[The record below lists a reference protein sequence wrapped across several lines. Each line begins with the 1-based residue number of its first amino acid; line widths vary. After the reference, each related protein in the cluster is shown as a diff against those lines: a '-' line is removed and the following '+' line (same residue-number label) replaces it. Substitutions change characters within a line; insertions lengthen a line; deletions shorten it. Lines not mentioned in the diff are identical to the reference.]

1 MNILVLHVVSDMYGS
16 SKVLLQAVTALKA
29 RGHKVCVVVSEKGP
43 LTDALELEGIETKII
58 RLGIL
63 RRRYLNVLG
72 LVNRAGVLTRA
83 FFALKKLCK
92 QNQIDIIYTN
102 TAPVIIGGILSK
114 FTGIKNV
121 WHLHEILEPS
131 SFMHRFFGWLIN
143 ATAQKVIV
151 VSDAVYNNWAGRID
165 ASKMVKVYNGFETSD
180 INVDVN
186 VGANA
191 NDIKPLREKLNL
203 NDNTLLVGMVG
214 RVNLIK
220 GQFYFIQ
227 IAAAAKAAGLNCHF
241 VMIGDAYK
249 GYEYLYPQLENQI
262 AEQGLQNSITNLYY
276 QPNAVSLIQQLD
288 IFVLPSIKPDSFP
301 VVILEAMAAGKPV
314 IATNQGGA
322 QEQIDDC
329 VTGFLVPINDATI
342 AAQKLGVLVNNPD
355 MRTRM
360 GQAGARKLQE
370 QFSLVTF
377 NKNKRNLVIVLLIKR
392 SY

>member
-29 RGHKVCVVVSEKGP
+29 RGHKVCVVVSENGP
-43 LTDALELEGIETKII
+43 LTEALELEGIETKII

-72 LVNRAGVLTRA
+72 LLNRVGVLTRA

-151 VSDAVYNNWAGRID
+151 VSDAVYNNWTGRID
-165 ASKMVKVYNGFETSD
+165 TSKMVKVYNGFEVSG
-180 INVDVN
+180 INVDIN

-191 NDIKPLREKLNL
+191 NATLREQLNL
-203 NDNTLLVGMVG
+203 NNNTILVGMVG

-220 GQFYFIQ
+220 GQSYFIQ

-249 GYEYLYPQLENQI
+249 GYEYLYPQLESQI
-262 AEQGLQNSITNLYY
+262 AALGLQNTITNLYY
-276 QPNAVSLIQQLD
+276 QPNAVALIQQLD

-301 VVILEAMAAGKPV
+301 VVILEAMAAGKPI

-322 QEQIDDC
+322 QEQIDDY
-329 VTGFLVPINDATI
+329 VTGFLIPINDATI

-360 GQAGARKLQE
+360 GQAGAKKLQE
-370 QFSLVTF
+370 QFSLATF
-377 NKNKRNLVIVLLIKR
+377 NKNIVDQIV
-392 SY
+392 

>member
-1 MNILVLHVVSDMYGS
+1 MYGS

-29 RGHKVCVVVSEKGP
+29 SGHKVCVVVSEKGP
-43 LTDALELEGIETKII
+43 LTDALALEGIETKII

-72 LVNRAGVLTRA
+72 LLNRAGVLTAA

-121 WHLHEILEPS
+121 WHLHEILESS

-165 ASKMVKVYNGFETSD
+165 TSKMVKVYNGFETSD
-180 INVDVN
+180 INVGFD
-186 VGANA
+186 VGANDSA
-191 NDIKPLREKLNL
+191 DLREQLNL
-203 NDNTLLVGMVG
+203 NDNTVLVGMVG

-241 VMIGDAYK
+241 VIIGDAYK
-249 GYEYLYPQLENQI
+249 GYEYLYPQLESQI
-262 AEQGLQNSITNLYY
+262 AELGLQNSITNLYY
-276 QPNAVSLIQQLD
+276 QPNAAALIQQLD

-329 VTGFLVPINDATI
+329 VSGFLVPVNDATI

-360 GQAGARKLQE
+360 GQAGAKKLQE
-370 QFSLVTF
+370 QFSLATF
-377 NKNKRNLVIVLLIKR
+377 NKNILDQIV
-392 SY
+392 

>member
-16 SKVLLQAVTALKA
+16 SKVLLQAVTALNA
-29 RGHKVCVVVSEKGP
+29 SGHKVCVVVSEKGP
-43 LTDALELEGIETKII
+43 LTEASALEGIETKII

-72 LVNRAGVLTRA
+72 LLNRIGVLTRA

-165 ASKMVKVYNGFETSD
+165 ASKMVKVYNGFEASD

-186 VGANA
+186 VGATANTNA
-191 NDIKPLREKLNL
+191 NNIKPLRGQLNL
-203 NDNTLLVGMVG
+203 NDNTLIVGMVG

-262 AEQGLQNSITNLYY
+262 TTLGLQNSITNLYY
-276 QPNAVSLIQQLD
+276 QPNAAALIQQLD

-301 VVILEAMAAGKPV
+301 VVILEAMAAGKPI
-314 IATNQGGA
+314 IATSQGGA
-322 QEQIDDC
+322 QEQIEDS
-329 VTGFLVPINDATI
+329 VTGFFVPINDATI

-355 MRTRM
+355 MRTQM
-360 GQAGARKLQE
+360 GQAGAKKLQE
-370 QFSLVTF
+370 QFSLATF
-377 NKNKRNLVIVLLIKR
+377 NKNIVDQIV
-392 SY
+392 

>member
-43 LTDALELEGIETKII
+43 LTDALELEGIDTKII

-83 FFALKKLCK
+83 LFALKKLCK

-121 WHLHEILEPS
+121 WHLHEILEPA
-131 SFMHRFFGWLIN
+131 SFMHRFFGWMIN

-151 VSDAVYNNWAGRID
+151 VSDAVYNNWAGRIG
-165 ASKMVKVYNGFETSD
+165 ASKMVKVYNGFEASGVYD
-180 INVDVN
+180 S
-186 VGANA
+186 A
-191 NDIKPLREKLNL
+191 NDNASATLHEQLNL
-203 NDNTLLVGMVG
+203 NNNTVLVGMVG

-249 GYEYLYPQLENQI
+249 GYEYLYPQLESQI
-262 AEQGLQNSITNLYY
+262 TTLGLQNSITNLYY
-276 QPNAVSLIQQLD
+276 QPNAAALIQQLD

-322 QEQIDDC
+322 QEQIDNC
-329 VTGFLVPINDATI
+329 VSGFLVPINDATI
-342 AAQKLGVLVNNPD
+342 AAQKLGVLVSNPD

-360 GQAGARKLQE
+360 GQAGAKKLQE
-370 QFSLVTF
+370 QFSLATF
-377 NKNKRNLVIVLLIKR
+377 NKNIVDQIV
-392 SY
+392 

>member
-1 MNILVLHVVSDMYGS
+1 MYGS

-43 LTDALELEGIETKII
+43 LIDALKLEGIDTKII

-102 TAPVIIGGILSK
+102 TAPVIIGGMLSK

-131 SFMHRFFGWLIN
+131 SFMHRFFGWIIN

-165 ASKMVKVYNGFETSD
+165 GGKMVKVYNGFEASD

-186 VGANA
+186 VDATANA
-191 NDIKPLREKLNL
+191 TLREQLNL
-203 NDNTLLVGMVG
+203 NNNTVLVGMVG

-249 GYEYLYPQLENQI
+249 GYEYLYPQLESQI
-262 AEQGLQNSITNLYY
+262 TTLGLQNSITNLYY
-276 QPNAVSLIQQLD
+276 QPNAAALIQQLD

-301 VVILEAMAAGKPV
+301 VVILEAMAAGKPI

-360 GQAGARKLQE
+360 GQAGAKKLQE
-370 QFSLVTF
+370 QFSLATF
-377 NKNKRNLVIVLLIKR
+377 NKNIVDQIV
-392 SY
+392 

>member
-16 SKVLLQAVTALKA
+16 SKVLLQAVIALKA
-29 RGHKVCVVVSEKGP
+29 SGHKVCVVVSEKGP
-43 LTDALELEGIETKII
+43 LIDALELEGIETKII

-63 RRRYLNVLG
+63 RRRYLNALG
-72 LVNRAGVLTRA
+72 LLNRAGVLTRA
-83 FFALKKLCK
+83 FFALMKLCK

-131 SFMHRFFGWLIN
+131 SFMHRFFGWMIN

-165 ASKMVKVYNGFETSD
+165 ASKMVKVYNGFEASD
-180 INVDVN
+180 INVDV
-186 VGANA
+186 GANINTNA
-191 NDIKPLREKLNL
+191 NNIKPLRAQLNL
-203 NDNTLLVGMVG
+203 NDNTVLVGMVG

-249 GYEYLYPQLENQI
+249 GYEYLYPQLESQI
-262 AEQGLQNSITNLYY
+262 ATLGIQSSITNLYY

-301 VVILEAMAAGKPV
+301 VVILEAMAAGKPI

-322 QEQIDDC
+322 QEQIDDR
-329 VTGFLVPINDATI
+329 VTGFLVPTNDAII

-355 MRTRM
+355 MRIQM
-360 GQAGARKLQE
+360 GQAGAKKLQE
-370 QFSLVTF
+370 QFSLATF
-377 NKNKRNLVIVLLIKR
+377 NKNIVDQIV
-392 SY
+392 

>member
-29 RGHKVCVVVSEKGP
+29 RGHKVCVVVSENGP
-43 LTDALELEGIETKII
+43 LTEALALEGIETKII

-72 LVNRAGVLTRA
+72 LFNRAGVLTRA

-102 TAPVIIGGILSK
+102 TAPVIIGGMLSK

-121 WHLHEILEPS
+121 WHLHEILESS

-165 ASKMVKVYNGFETSD
+165 ASKMVKVHNGFEASD

-186 VGANA
+186 VGANDSA
-191 NDIKPLREKLNL
+191 DLREQLNL
-203 NDNTLLVGMVG
+203 NNNTVLVGMVG

-249 GYEYLYPQLENQI
+249 GYEYLYPQLESQI
-262 AEQGLQNSITNLYY
+262 TALGLQNSITNLYY
-276 QPNAVSLIQQLD
+276 QPNAAALIQQLD

-301 VVILEAMAAGKPV
+301 VVILEAMAAGKPI

-329 VTGFLVPINDATI
+329 VSGFLVPINDATI

-355 MRTRM
+355 MRTQM

-370 QFSLVTF
+370 QFSLATF
-377 NKNKRNLVIVLLIKR
+377 NKNIVDQIV
-392 SY
+392 

>member
-29 RGHKVCVVVSEKGP
+29 RGHKVCVVVSENGP
-43 LTDALELEGIETKII
+43 LTDALALEGIETKII

-63 RRRYLNVLG
+63 RRRYLNALG

-151 VSDAVYNNWAGRID
+151 VSDAVYNNWAGPID
-165 ASKMVKVYNGFETSD
+165 ASKMAKVYNGFEASD
-180 INVDVN
+180 INVN
-186 VGANA
+186 VDANA
-191 NDIKPLREKLNL
+191 NNIKPLREQLNL
-203 NDNTLLVGMVG
+203 NNNTVLVGMVG

-249 GYEYLYPQLENQI
+249 GYEYLYPQLESQI
-262 AEQGLQNSITNLYY
+262 AALGLQNTITNLYY

-301 VVILEAMAAGKPV
+301 VVILEAMAAGKPM

-360 GQAGARKLQE
+360 GQAGAKKLQE
-370 QFSLVTF
+370 QFSLATF
-377 NKNKRNLVIVLLIKR
+377 NKNIVDQIV
-392 SY
+392 

>member
-1 MNILVLHVVSDMYGS
+1 MYGS

-29 RGHKVCVVVSEKGP
+29 SGHKVCVVVSEKGL
-43 LTDALELEGIETKII
+43 LTETLALEGIETKTI

-63 RRRYLNVLG
+63 RRRYFNALG
-72 LVNRAGVLTRA
+72 LLNRAGVLTRA

-186 VGANA
+186 VDVNVGATANTNA
-191 NDIKPLREKLNL
+191 NNIKPLRAQLNL
-203 NDNTLLVGMVG
+203 NDNNVLVGMVG

-249 GYEYLYPQLENQI
+249 GYEYLYPQLESKI
-262 AEQGLQNSITNLYY
+262 TTLGLQSSITNLYY
-276 QPNAVSLIQQLD
+276 QPNAAAFIQQLD

-301 VVILEAMAAGKPV
+301 VVILEAMAAGKPI

-322 QEQIDDC
+322 QEQIVDS
-329 VTGFLVPINDATI
+329 VTGFLVPINNATI

-360 GQAGARKLQE
+360 GQAGAKKLQE
-370 QFSLVTF
+370 QFSLATF
-377 NKNKRNLVIVLLIKR
+377 NKNIVDQIV
-392 SY
+392 

>member
-1 MNILVLHVVSDMYGS
+1 
-16 SKVLLQAVTALKA
+16 
-29 RGHKVCVVVSEKGP
+29 VVVSENGP

-131 SFMHRFFGWLIN
+131 SFMHRFFGWMIN

-191 NDIKPLREKLNL
+191 NTNNIKPLRGQLNL
-203 NDNTLLVGMVG
+203 NNNTVLVGMVG

-227 IAAAAKAAGLNCHF
+227 IAAAAKVAGLNCHF

-249 GYEYLYPQLENQI
+249 GYEYLYPQLESQI
-262 AEQGLQNSITNLYY
+262 TTLGLQKSITNLYY
-276 QPNAVSLIQQLD
+276 QPNAAALIQQLD

-301 VVILEAMAAGKPV
+301 VVILEAMAAGKPI

-322 QEQIDDC
+322 QEQIDDS
-329 VTGFLVPINDATI
+329 VTGFLIPINDATI

-355 MRTRM
+355 MRTQM
-360 GQAGARKLQE
+360 GQAGTKKLEE
-370 QFSLVTF
+370 QFSLATF
-377 NKNKRNLVIVLLIKR
+377 NKNIVDQIV
-392 SY
+392 

>member
-1 MNILVLHVVSDMYGS
+1 MNILALHVVSDMYGS

-43 LTDALELEGIETKII
+43 LTEALELEGIETKII

-63 RRRYLNVLG
+63 RRRYLNALG
-72 LVNRAGVLTRA
+72 LLNRVCVITRA

-143 ATAQKVIV
+143 TTAQKVIV
-151 VSDAVYNNWAGRID
+151 VSGAVYNNWAGRID
-165 ASKMVKVYNGFETSD
+165 ACKMVKVYNGFEASD

-191 NDIKPLREKLNL
+191 NNINPLREQLNL
-203 NDNTLLVGMVG
+203 NDNTVLVGMVG

-249 GYEYLYPQLENQI
+249 GYEYLYPQLESQI
-262 AEQGLQNSITNLYY
+262 AELGLQNTITNLYY

-329 VTGFLVPINDATI
+329 VSGFLVPVNDATI

-355 MRTRM
+355 MRTQM
-360 GQAGARKLQE
+360 GQAGAKKLQE
-370 QFSLVTF
+370 QFSLATF
-377 NKNKRNLVIVLLIKR
+377 NKNIVDQIV
-392 SY
+392 

>member
-43 LTDALELEGIETKII
+43 LTDVLALEGIETKII

-72 LVNRAGVLTRA
+72 LLNRAGVLTRA

-165 ASKMVKVYNGFETSD
+165 ASKMVKVYNGFEASD
-180 INVDVN
+180 INFDVN

-191 NDIKPLREKLNL
+191 NNIKPLRTQLNL
-203 NDNTLLVGMVG
+203 NNNTVLVGMVG

-249 GYEYLYPQLENQI
+249 GYEYLYPQLESQI
-262 AEQGLQNSITNLYY
+262 TTLGLQNSITNLYY

-370 QFSLVTF
+370 QFSLATF
-377 NKNKRNLVIVLLIKR
+377 NKNIVDQIV
-392 SY
+392 

>member
-29 RGHKVCVVVSEKGP
+29 RGHKVCVVVSENGP
-43 LTDALELEGIETKII
+43 LTDVLALEGIETKII

-72 LVNRAGVLTRA
+72 LLNRAGVLTRA

-131 SFMHRFFGWLIN
+131 SFMHRFFGWMIN

-165 ASKMVKVYNGFETSD
+165 ASKMVKVYNGFEASGV
-180 INVDVN
+180 NVN
-186 VGANA
+186 VGSNA
-191 NDIKPLREKLNL
+191 SVPLREQLKIN
-203 NDNTLLVGMVG
+203 NNTVLVGMVG

-249 GYEYLYPQLENQI
+249 GYEYLYPQLESQI
-262 AEQGLQNSITNLYY
+262 AALGLQNTITNLYY
-276 QPNAVSLIQQLD
+276 QPNAAALIQQLD

-301 VVILEAMAAGKPV
+301 VVILEAMAAGKPI

-360 GQAGARKLQE
+360 GQAGAKKLQE
-370 QFSLVTF
+370 QFSLATF
-377 NKNKRNLVIVLLIKR
+377 NKNIVDQIV
-392 SY
+392 

>member
-29 RGHKVCVVVSEKGP
+29 RGHKVCVVISENGP
-43 LTDALELEGIETKII
+43 LTEALELEGIETKII

-72 LVNRAGVLTRA
+72 LLNRVGVLTTA

-151 VSDAVYNNWAGRID
+151 VSDAVYNNWAGPID

-191 NDIKPLREKLNL
+191 NDIKPLREQLNL
-203 NDNTLLVGMVG
+203 NNNTLLVGMVG

-241 VMIGDAYK
+241 VLIGDAYK
-249 GYEYLYPQLENQI
+249 DYEYLYPQLENQI
-262 AEQGLQNSITNLYY
+262 AALGLQNSITNLYY

-288 IFVLPSIKPDSFP
+288 IYVLPSIKPDSFP
-301 VVILEAMAAGKPV
+301 VVILEAMAASKPI
-314 IATNQGGA
+314 IATNMGGA

-360 GQAGARKLQE
+360 GQAGAKKLQE
-370 QFSLVTF
+370 QFSLATF
-377 NKNKRNLVIVLLIKR
+377 NKNIVDQIV
-392 SY
+392 

>member
-1 MNILVLHVVSDMYGS
+1 MYGS

-29 RGHKVCVVVSEKGP
+29 SGHKVCVVVSEKGP
-43 LTDALELEGIETKII
+43 LTEALALEGIETKII

-72 LVNRAGVLTRA
+72 LFNRAGVLTRA

-121 WHLHEILEPS
+121 WHLHEIVEPS
-131 SFMHRFFGWLIN
+131 SFMHRFFGWIIN
-143 ATAQKVIV
+143 ATSQKVIV
-151 VSDAVYNNWAGRID
+151 VSDAVHNNWAGRID
-165 ASKMVKVYNGFETSD
+165 ASKMVKVYNGFEASD

-186 VGANA
+186 IGANA
-191 NDIKPLREKLNL
+191 SATLREQLNL
-203 NDNTLLVGMVG
+203 NDNTVLVGMVG

-262 AEQGLQNSITNLYY
+262 AELGLQNSITNLYY
-276 QPNAVSLIQQLD
+276 QPNAASLIQQLD

-301 VVILEAMAAGKPV
+301 VVILEAMAAGKPI
-314 IATNQGGA
+314 IATNMGGA

-329 VTGFLVPINDATI
+329 VTGFLVPTNDAII

-355 MRTRM
+355 MRTQM
-360 GQAGARKLQE
+360 GQAGTKKLQE
-370 QFSLVTF
+370 QFSLATF
-377 NKNKRNLVIVLLIKR
+377 NKNIVDQIV
-392 SY
+392 

>member
-29 RGHKVCVVVSEKGP
+29 RGHKVCVVVSENGP
-43 LTDALELEGIETKII
+43 LTEALELEGIETKII

-72 LVNRAGVLTRA
+72 LLNRVGVLTRA
-83 FFALKKLCK
+83 FFALKKLYK

-131 SFMHRFFGWLIN
+131 SFMHRFFGWMIN

-165 ASKMVKVYNGFETSD
+165 ASKMIKVYNGFEASD
-180 INVDVN
+180 IYVG

-191 NDIKPLREKLNL
+191 SANLREQLNL
-203 NDNTLLVGMVG
+203 NINTLLVGMVG

-249 GYEYLYPQLENQI
+249 GYEYLYPQLESQI
-262 AEQGLQNSITNLYY
+262 AALGLQNTITNLYY
-276 QPNAVSLIQQLD
+276 QPNAVALIQQLD

-301 VVILEAMAAGKPV
+301 VVILEAMAAGKPI

-322 QEQIDDC
+322 QEQIDDY
-329 VTGFLVPINDATI
+329 VTGFLIPINDATI

-360 GQAGARKLQE
+360 GQAGAKKLQE
-370 QFSLVTF
+370 QFSLATF
-377 NKNKRNLVIVLLIKR
+377 KKNIVDQIV
-392 SY
+392 

>member
-1 MNILVLHVVSDMYGS
+1 MYGS

-29 RGHKVCVVVSEKGP
+29 RGHKVCVVVSENGP
-43 LTDALELEGIETKII
+43 LTDALALEGIETIII

-72 LVNRAGVLTRA
+72 LLNRAGVLTRA

-165 ASKMVKVYNGFETSD
+165 GGKMVKVYNGFEVSD

-186 VGANA
+186 ASV
-191 NDIKPLREKLNL
+191 PLREKLNL
-203 NDNTLLVGMVG
+203 NNNTVLVGMVG

-220 GQFYFIQ
+220 GQFYFMQ

-249 GYEYLYPQLENQI
+249 GYEYLYPQLESQI
-262 AEQGLQNSITNLYY
+262 AELGLQNSITNLYY
-276 QPNAVSLIQQLD
+276 QPNAVSLIQHLD

-301 VVILEAMAAGKPV
+301 VVILEAMAAGKPI

-329 VTGFLVPINDATI
+329 VTGFLVPINDAII

-360 GQAGARKLQE
+360 GQAGAKKLQE
-370 QFSLVTF
+370 QFSLGTF
-377 NKNKRNLVIVLLIKR
+377 NKNIVDQIV
-392 SY
+392 

>member
-1 MNILVLHVVSDMYGS
+1 MYGS

-29 RGHKVCVVVSEKGP
+29 RGHKVCVVVSENGP

-72 LVNRAGVLTRA
+72 LLNRAGVLTRA

-114 FTGIKNV
+114 FAGIKNV

-131 SFMHRFFGWLIN
+131 SFMHRFFGWIIN

-151 VSDAVYNNWAGRID
+151 VSDAVYNNWAGRIG
-165 ASKMVKVYNGFETSD
+165 ASKMVKVYNGFEAS
-180 INVDVN
+180 DVN
-186 VGANA
+186 TSVTANA
-191 NDIKPLREKLNL
+191 ISNTTLREKLNL
-203 NDNTLLVGMVG
+203 SNNTVLVGMVG

-262 AEQGLQNSITNLYY
+262 AELGLQNTITNLYY
-276 QPNAVSLIQQLD
+276 QPNAAALIQQLD

-301 VVILEAMAAGKPV
+301 VVILEAMAAGKPI

-329 VTGFLVPINDATI
+329 VTGFLVPVNDATI

-360 GQAGARKLQE
+360 GKAGARKLQE
-370 QFSLVTF
+370 QFSLATF
-377 NKNKRNLVIVLLIKR
+377 NKNIVDQIV
-392 SY
+392 

>member
-1 MNILVLHVVSDMYGS
+1 MYGS

-29 RGHKVCVVVSEKGP
+29 RGHKVCVVVSENGL
-43 LTDALELEGIETKII
+43 LTEALELEGIETKII

-131 SFMHRFFGWLIN
+131 SLMHRFFGWLIN

-165 ASKMVKVYNGFETSD
+165 ASKMVKVYNGFEPSD
-180 INVDVN
+180 INVN
-186 VGANA
+186 VTANA
-191 NDIKPLREKLNL
+191 TLREQLKIN
-203 NDNTLLVGMVG
+203 NNTVLVGMVG

-249 GYEYLYPQLENQI
+249 GYEYLYPQLESQI
-262 AEQGLQNSITNLYY
+262 AALGLQNSITNLYY

-301 VVILEAMAAGKPV
+301 VVILEAMAAGKPI

-342 AAQKLGVLVNNPD
+342 AAQKLGVLVNNSD
-355 MRTRM
+355 MRSRM
-360 GQAGARKLQE
+360 GQAGAKKLQE
-370 QFSLVTF
+370 QFSLATF
-377 NKNKRNLVIVLLIKR
+377 NKNIVDQIV
-392 SY
+392 

>member
-72 LVNRAGVLTRA
+72 LLNRIGVLTRA

-102 TAPVIIGGILSK
+102 TAPVIIGGILSI

-151 VSDAVYNNWAGRID
+151 VSDAVYNNWAGRIG
-165 ASKMVKVYNGFETSD
+165 ASKMVKVYNGFEASG
-180 INVDVN
+180 VN
-186 VGANA
+186 DSA
-191 NDIKPLREKLNL
+191 NDNASASLRDQLNL
-203 NDNTLLVGMVG
+203 NDNTVLVGMVG

-227 IAAAAKAAGLNCHF
+227 IAAAAKVAGLNCHF

-249 GYEYLYPQLENQI
+249 GYEYLYPQLESQI
-262 AEQGLQNSITNLYY
+262 AELGLQNSITNLYY

-301 VVILEAMAAGKPV
+301 VVILEAMAAGKPI

-360 GQAGARKLQE
+360 GQAGAKKLKE
-370 QFSLVTF
+370 QFSLATF
-377 NKNKRNLVIVLLIKR
+377 NKNIVDQIV
-392 SY
+392 

>member
-16 SKVLLQAVTALKA
+16 SKVMLQAVTALKA
-29 RGHKVCVVVSEKGP
+29 HGHKACVVVSEKGP
-43 LTDALELEGIETKII
+43 LTDALALEGIETKII

-102 TAPVIIGGILSK
+102 TAPVIIGGMLSK
-114 FTGIKNV
+114 FAGIKNV

-131 SFMHRFFGWLIN
+131 SFMHRFFGWMIN

-165 ASKMVKVYNGFETSD
+165 ASKMVKVYNGFEASD

-191 NDIKPLREKLNL
+191 NNIKPLRTQLNL
-203 NDNTLLVGMVG
+203 NNNTVLVGMVG

-227 IAAAAKAAGLNCHF
+227 IAAAAKVAGLNCHF

-249 GYEYLYPQLENQI
+249 GYEYLYPQLESQI
-262 AEQGLQNSITNLYY
+262 ADLGLQNNITNLYY
-276 QPNAVSLIQQLD
+276 QPNAAALIQQLD

-301 VVILEAMAAGKPV
+301 VVILEAMAAGKPI
-314 IATNQGGA
+314 IATNMGGA

-329 VTGFLVPINDATI
+329 VTGFLVPINNATI

-355 MRTRM
+355 MRTQM

-370 QFSLVTF
+370 QFSLGTF
-377 NKNKRNLVIVLLIKR
+377 NKNIVDQIV
-392 SY
+392 

>member
-43 LTDALELEGIETKII
+43 LTEALELEGIETKII

-63 RRRYLNVLG
+63 RRRYFNALG

-114 FTGIKNV
+114 LTGIKNV

-131 SFMHRFFGWLIN
+131 SFMHRFFGWMIN

-151 VSDAVYNNWAGRID
+151 VSDAVYNNWAGRI
-165 ASKMVKVYNGFETSD
+165 AVSKMVKVYNGFEASD
-180 INVDVN
+180 VNVGVN
-186 VGANA
+186 VGANDNA
-191 NDIKPLREKLNL
+191 SAPLREQLNL
-203 NDNTLLVGMVG
+203 NNNTVLVGMVG

-249 GYEYLYPQLENQI
+249 GYEYLYPQLDSQI
-262 AEQGLQNSITNLYY
+262 AALGLQNTITNLYY

-288 IFVLPSIKPDSFP
+288 IFILPSIKPDSFP
-301 VVILEAMAAGKPV
+301 VVILEAMAAGKPI
-314 IATNQGGA
+314 IATKQGGA

-360 GQAGARKLQE
+360 GQVGAKKLQE
-370 QFSLVTF
+370 QFSLATF
-377 NKNKRNLVIVLLIKR
+377 NKNIVDQIV
-392 SY
+392 

>member
-1 MNILVLHVVSDMYGS
+1 
-16 SKVLLQAVTALKA
+16 
-29 RGHKVCVVVSEKGP
+29 VVVSENGP
-43 LTDALELEGIETKII
+43 LTDALALEGIETIII

-72 LVNRAGVLTRA
+72 LLNRAGVLTRA

-165 ASKMVKVYNGFETSD
+165 ASKMVKVYNGFEASGV
-180 INVDVN
+180 NVNVN
-186 VGANA
+186 VGANDSA
-191 NDIKPLREKLNL
+191 SLPLREQLNL
-203 NDNTLLVGMVG
+203 NNNTVLVGMVG

-249 GYEYLYPQLENQI
+249 GYEYLYPQIETQI
-262 AEQGLQNSITNLYY
+262 AALGLQNTITNLYY
-276 QPNAVSLIQQLD
+276 QPNAAALIQQLN

-301 VVILEAMAAGKPV
+301 VVILEAMAAGKPI

-322 QEQIDDC
+322 QEQIEDS
-329 VTGFLVPINDATI
+329 VTGFLVPVNDASS

-360 GQAGARKLQE
+360 GQAGAKKLQE
-370 QFSLVTF
+370 QFSLATF
-377 NKNKRNLVIVLLIKR
+377 NKNIVDQIV
-392 SY
+392 

>member
-1 MNILVLHVVSDMYGS
+1 MYGS
-16 SKVLLQAVTALKA
+16 SKVLLQAVIALKA

-63 RRRYLNVLG
+63 RRRYLNAQG
-72 LVNRAGVLTRA
+72 LLNRAGVLTRS

-165 ASKMVKVYNGFETSD
+165 GGKMVKVYNGFEASD

-191 NDIKPLREKLNL
+191 SADLRDQLNL
-203 NDNTLLVGMVG
+203 NNNTVLVGMVG

-249 GYEYLYPQLENQI
+249 GYEYLYPQLESQI
-262 AEQGLQNSITNLYY
+262 ATLGLQNSITNLYY
-276 QPNAVSLIQQLD
+276 QPNAAALIQQLD

-301 VVILEAMAAGKPV
+301 VVILEAMAAGKPI

-360 GQAGARKLQE
+360 GQAGTKKLEE
-370 QFSLVTF
+370 QFSLATF
-377 NKNKRNLVIVLLIKR
+377 NKNIVDQIV
-392 SY
+392 

>member
-43 LTDALELEGIETKII
+43 LTEALELEGIETKII

-63 RRRYLNVLG
+63 RRRYLNVFG
-72 LVNRAGVLTRA
+72 LLNRTGVLTRA

-131 SFMHRFFGWLIN
+131 SLMHRFFGWLIN

-151 VSDAVYNNWAGRID
+151 VSDAVYNNWAGRINV
-165 ASKMVKVYNGFETSD
+165 SKMVKVYNGFEVS
-180 INVDVN
+180 DVN
-186 VGANA
+186 VNVNIGANA
-191 NDIKPLREKLNL
+191 SATLREQLNL
-203 NDNTLLVGMVG
+203 NDNTVLVGMVG

-220 GQFYFIQ
+220 GQSYFIQ

-249 GYEYLYPQLENQI
+249 GYEYLYPQLESQI
-262 AEQGLQNSITNLYY
+262 TTLGLQNSITNLYY

-301 VVILEAMAAGKPV
+301 VVILEAMAAGKPI

-360 GQAGARKLQE
+360 GQVGARKLQE
-370 QFSLVTF
+370 QFSLATF
-377 NKNKRNLVIVLLIKR
+377 NKNIVDQIV
-392 SY
+392 

>member
-16 SKVLLQAVTALKA
+16 SKVLLQAVRALKA
-29 RGHKVCVVVSEKGP
+29 LGHKVCVVVSEKGP
-43 LTDALELEGIETKII
+43 LTEALELEGIETKII

-72 LVNRAGVLTRA
+72 LLNRAGVLTRA

-131 SFMHRFFGWLIN
+131 SLMHRFFGWLIN

-151 VSDAVYNNWAGRID
+151 VSDAVYNNWSGRIG
-165 ASKMVKVYNGFETSD
+165 ASKMVKVYNGFEASD
-180 INVDVN
+180 INVN

-191 NDIKPLREKLNL
+191 SVPLREQLNL
-203 NDNTLLVGMVG
+203 NDNTVLVGMVG

-249 GYEYLYPQLENQI
+249 GYEYLYPQLESQI
-262 AEQGLQNSITNLYY
+262 TTLGLQNTITNLYY
-276 QPNAVSLIQQLD
+276 QPNDASLIQQLD

-301 VVILEAMAAGKPV
+301 VVILEAMAADKPI

-329 VTGFLVPINDATI
+329 VTGFLVPVNDAKI

-370 QFSLVTF
+370 QFSLATF
-377 NKNKRNLVIVLLIKR
+377 NKNIVDQIV
-392 SY
+392 

>member
-1 MNILVLHVVSDMYGS
+1 MYGS

-43 LTDALELEGIETKII
+43 LTEALELKGIDTKII

-72 LVNRAGVLTRA
+72 LLNRLGVLTRA

-151 VSDAVYNNWAGRID
+151 VSDAVYNNWAGPID
-165 ASKMVKVYNGFETSD
+165 ASKMVKVYNGFEASG
-180 INVDVN
+180 VN
-186 VGANA
+186 DSA
-191 NDIKPLREKLNL
+191 NDNASASLRKQLNL
-203 NDNTLLVGMVG
+203 NENTVLVGMVG

-249 GYEYLYPQLENQI
+249 GYEYLYPQLESQI
-262 AEQGLQNSITNLYY
+262 AALGLQNSITNLYY
-276 QPNAVSLIQQLD
+276 QPNASALIQQLD

-301 VVILEAMAAGKPV
+301 LVILEAMAASKPI

-329 VTGFLVPINDATI
+329 VTGFLVPINNATI

-355 MRTRM
+355 MRTQM
-360 GQAGARKLQE
+360 GQAGAKKLQE
-370 QFSLVTF
+370 QFSLGTF
-377 NKNKRNLVIVLLIKR
+377 NKNIVDQIV
-392 SY
+392 

>member
-1 MNILVLHVVSDMYGS
+1 MYGS
-16 SKVLLQAVTALKA
+16 SKVLLQAVKALKA
-29 RGHKVCVVVSEKGP
+29 SGHKVCVVVSENGP
-43 LTDALELEGIETKII
+43 LTQALALEGIETKII

-63 RRRYLNVLG
+63 RRRYLNALG

-121 WHLHEILEPS
+121 WHLHEILEPA

-151 VSDAVYNNWAGRID
+151 VSDAVYNNWAGRIY
-165 ASKMVKVYNGFETSD
+165 ASKMVKVYNGFEASD

-191 NDIKPLREKLNL
+191 SADLRDQLNL
-203 NDNTLLVGMVG
+203 NNNTVLVGMVG

-249 GYEYLYPQLENQI
+249 GYEYLYPQLESQI
-262 AEQGLQNSITNLYY
+262 TTLGLQNSITNLYY
-276 QPNAVSLIQQLD
+276 QPNAAALIQQLD

-301 VVILEAMAAGKPV
+301 VVILEAMAAGKPI

-355 MRTRM
+355 MRTQM
-360 GQAGARKLQE
+360 GQAGTKKLEE
-370 QFSLVTF
+370 QFSLATF
-377 NKNKRNLVIVLLIKR
+377 NKNIVDQIV
-392 SY
+392 

>member
-43 LTDALELEGIETKII
+43 LTEALALEGIETKII

-63 RRRYLNVLG
+63 RRRYLNALG
-72 LVNRAGVLTRA
+72 LLNRAGVLTRA
-83 FFALKKLCK
+83 FFALMKLCK

-131 SFMHRFFGWLIN
+131 SFMHRFFGWMIN

-165 ASKMVKVYNGFETSD
+165 ASKMVKVYNGFEASD
-180 INVDVN
+180 INVDV
-186 VGANA
+186 GANINTNA
-191 NDIKPLREKLNL
+191 NNIKPLRAQLNL
-203 NDNTLLVGMVG
+203 NDNTVLVGMVG

-249 GYEYLYPQLENQI
+249 GYEYLYPQLESQI
-262 AEQGLQNSITNLYY
+262 ATLGIQSSITNLYY
-276 QPNAVSLIQQLD
+276 QPNAAALIQQLD

-301 VVILEAMAAGKPV
+301 VVILEAMAAGKPI

-329 VTGFLVPINDATI
+329 VTGFLVPINDAKI

-355 MRTRM
+355 MRIQM
-360 GQAGARKLQE
+360 GQAGAKKLQE
-370 QFSLVTF
+370 QFSLATF
-377 NKNKRNLVIVLLIKR
+377 NKNIVDQIV
-392 SY
+392 

>member
-43 LTDALELEGIETKII
+43 LTEALALEGIETKII

-63 RRRYLNVLG
+63 RRRYLNALG

-121 WHLHEILEPS
+121 WHLHEILEPA

-151 VSDAVYNNWAGRID
+151 VSDAVYNNWAGRIY
-165 ASKMVKVYNGFETSD
+165 ASKMVKVYNGFEASD

-191 NDIKPLREKLNL
+191 SADLRDQLNL
-203 NDNTLLVGMVG
+203 NNNTVLVGMVG

-249 GYEYLYPQLENQI
+249 GYEYLYPQLESQI
-262 AEQGLQNSITNLYY
+262 DALGLQSSITNLYY
-276 QPNAVSLIQQLD
+276 QPNAAALIQQLD

-301 VVILEAMAAGKPV
+301 VVILEAMAAGKPI

-355 MRTRM
+355 MRTQM
-360 GQAGARKLQE
+360 GQAGTKKLEE
-370 QFSLVTF
+370 QFSLATF
-377 NKNKRNLVIVLLIKR
+377 NKNIVDQIV
-392 SY
+392 

>member
-29 RGHKVCVVVSEKGP
+29 RGHKVCVVVSENGP
-43 LTDALELEGIETKII
+43 LTETLALEGIETKII

-165 ASKMVKVYNGFETSD
+165 VSKMVKVYNGFEASD
-180 INVDVN
+180 INVNVN
-186 VGANA
+186 VGANDSA
-191 NDIKPLREKLNL
+191 TLREQLNL
-203 NDNTLLVGMVG
+203 NNNTVLVGMVG

-241 VMIGDAYK
+241 IMIGDAYK

-262 AEQGLQNSITNLYY
+262 ATLGLQNTITNLYY
-276 QPNAVSLIQQLD
+276 QPNAASLIQQLD

-301 VVILEAMAAGKPV
+301 VVILEAMAAGKPI

-329 VTGFLVPINDATI
+329 VTGFLVPVNDATI

-360 GQAGARKLQE
+360 GQVGAKKLQE
-370 QFSLVTF
+370 QFSLATF
-377 NKNKRNLVIVLLIKR
+377 NKNIVDQIV
-392 SY
+392 

>member
-1 MNILVLHVVSDMYGS
+1 MYGS

-29 RGHKVCVVVSEKGP
+29 RGHKVCVVVSENGL
-43 LTDALELEGIETKII
+43 LTEALELEGIETKII

-131 SFMHRFFGWLIN
+131 SLMHRFFGWLIN

-165 ASKMVKVYNGFETSD
+165 ASKMVKVYNGFEPSD
-180 INVDVN
+180 INVN
-186 VGANA
+186 VTANA
-191 NDIKPLREKLNL
+191 TLREQLKIN
-203 NDNTLLVGMVG
+203 NNTVLVGMVS

-249 GYEYLYPQLENQI
+249 GYEYLYPQLESQI
-262 AEQGLQNSITNLYY
+262 DALGLQSTITNLYY

-301 VVILEAMAAGKPV
+301 VVILEAMAAGKPI

-342 AAQKLGVLVNNPD
+342 AAQKLGVLVNNSD
-355 MRTRM
+355 MRSRM
-360 GQAGARKLQE
+360 GQAGAKKLQE
-370 QFSLVTF
+370 QFSLATF
-377 NKNKRNLVIVLLIKR
+377 NKNIVDQIV
-392 SY
+392 

>member
-29 RGHKVCVVVSEKGP
+29 RGHKVCVVVSENGP
-43 LTDALELEGIETKII
+43 LTDALELEGIETIII

-72 LVNRAGVLTRA
+72 LLNRIGVLTRA

-102 TAPVIIGGILSK
+102 TAPVIIGGILSI

-151 VSDAVYNNWAGRID
+151 VSDAVYNNWAGRIG
-165 ASKMVKVYNGFETSD
+165 ASKMVKVYNGFEASG
-180 INVDVN
+180 VN
-186 VGANA
+186 DSA
-191 NDIKPLREKLNL
+191 NDNASASLRDQLNL
-203 NDNTLLVGMVG
+203 NDNTVLVGMVG

-227 IAAAAKAAGLNCHF
+227 IAAAAKVAGLNCHF

-249 GYEYLYPQLENQI
+249 GYEYLYPQLESQI
-262 AEQGLQNSITNLYY
+262 AELGLQNSITNLYY

-301 VVILEAMAAGKPV
+301 VVILEAMAAGKPI

-355 MRTRM
+355 MRTQM
-360 GQAGARKLQE
+360 GQAGTKKLEE
-370 QFSLVTF
+370 QFSLATF
-377 NKNKRNLVIVLLIKR
+377 NKNIVDQIV
-392 SY
+392 

>member
-1 MNILVLHVVSDMYGS
+1 MYGS

-29 RGHKVCVVVSEKGP
+29 RGHKVCVVVSENGP

-63 RRRYLNVLG
+63 RRRYLNALG
-72 LVNRAGVLTRA
+72 LLNRVGVLTRA

-165 ASKMVKVYNGFETSD
+165 GGKMVKVYNGFEASD
-180 INVDVN
+180 IHVDVN
-186 VGANA
+186 VGANVNSNA
-191 NDIKPLREKLNL
+191 NNIKPLRGQLNL
-203 NDNTLLVGMVG
+203 NDNTLIVGMVG

-262 AEQGLQNSITNLYY
+262 TTLGLQNSITNLYY
-276 QPNAVSLIQQLD
+276 QPNAAALIQQLD
-288 IFVLPSIKPDSFP
+288 VFVLPSIKPDSFP
-301 VVILEAMAAGKPV
+301 VVILEAMAAGKPI

-329 VTGFLVPINDATI
+329 VTGFLVPVNDATI
-342 AAQKLGVLVNNPD
+342 AVQKLGVLVSNPD

-360 GQAGARKLQE
+360 GQAGAKKLEE
-370 QFSLVTF
+370 QFSLATF
-377 NKNKRNLVIVLLIKR
+377 NKNIVDQIV
-392 SY
+392 